1 MADDWLPITCQCEH
15 AFHLDDKGNGGCERD
30 TAFKVKTTYGTYY
43 VCVSCK
49 QQGHMAP
56 YSQIEEL

>member
-1 MADDWLPITCQCEH
+1 MADDWLPMTCQCEH
-15 AFHLDDKGNGGCERD
+15 VDHGHACEGD